1 MTKSKKFYMA
11 GTFGSG
17 QYVVIAATARGR
29 IGVRPLGCALDK
41 ISKIESARVRVEP
54 SESSKIV
61 AGMAKALDKKSW
73 KQPGDGDQ
81 HRFSTVVEGG
91 GKKLKSRIEK
101 ALVALGAGKLKTE
114 VNPEAPAWAKD
125 IVASLAV

>member
-29 IGVRPLGCALDK
+29 IGIRPLGCALDK
-41 ISKIESARVRVEP
+41 VSKITEARVRVEP
-54 SESSKIV
+54 SESPKIL
-61 AGMAKALDKKSW
+61 AGIAKILDEKGW
-73 KQPGDGDQ
+73 KQPGQGDQ
-81 HRFSTVVEGG
+81 HRFSTVVRGG
-91 GKKLKSRIEK
+91 GKKLKGNVEK

-125 IVASLAV
+125 LVASLAA